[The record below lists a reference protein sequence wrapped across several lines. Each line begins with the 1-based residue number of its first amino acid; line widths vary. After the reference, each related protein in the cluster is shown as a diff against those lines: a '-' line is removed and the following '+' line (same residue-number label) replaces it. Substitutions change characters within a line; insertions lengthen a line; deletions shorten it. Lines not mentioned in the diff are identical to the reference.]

1 MATFC
6 QLRFVALL
14 SRVSFFLWLYNLAW
28 GKFSALCCATH
39 KGESRGGERVQGEG
53 VEMLTTTL
61 TFAVRVALCLSL
73 SLSVFVFVFVYLLCL
88 PSWNYLSAK
97 ATRRVNGKHSR
108 CRGGAGRVARLMCR
122 KLLHRLM
129 SMH

>member
-1 MATFC
+1 MAERGRGYGVLQQKAVATFC

-61 TFAVRVALCLSL
+61 TFAVRVALSL
-73 SLSVFVFVFVYLLCL
+73 FLYLFLYLYLYLCICC
-88 PSWNYLSAK
+88 ACQVGI
-97 ATRRVNGKHSR
+97 T
-108 CRGGAGRVARLMCR
+108 
-122 KLLHRLM
+122 
-129 SMH
+129 